1 MSDDMKKPWWFPVL
15 TNAVYCERLRRDY
28 EDAATMT
35 DEELIEDYADGRKYA
50 VVWDHTGDAYEQFEH
65 LADAYLAEHDETK
78 LTAEFIRRHTT
89 ELDNGWREFDMELE
103 VRLAE
108 PFTESEWRAGWEE
121 IPACLIPETV
131 GELRQMATK
140 CGFELKERR

>member
-1 MSDDMKKPWWFPVL
+1 MGRMSDDVQK
-15 TNAVYCERLRRDY
+15 AAERLAKLGPSNMAGYDHDYYGITRRGR
-28 EDAATMT
+28 EQ
-35 DEELIEDYADGRKYA
+35 IESDGK
-50 VVWDHTGDAYEQFEH
+50 T
-65 LADAYLAEHDETK
+65 LAHAYLAEHDETR
-78 LTAEFIRRHTT
+78 LTARFIEKHTT